1 MAKKLLLLL
10 FIISSSSIFAQD
22 IERIK
27 VAGKISVPTGDD
39 AEGINVYNI
48 SSQKGTITNAD
59 GTFEIE
65 ITENDRVQVTALQYQ
80 SFTVVVDKGIVEQ
93 KRMNIFMNPS
103 INQLDEVVVRPY
115 DLSGN
120 INVDVKKI
128 YTYTVNK
135 DLGLSDYNLRYGSDL
150 NPDDKTKISGNAAEE
165 ALHGNTLTNG
175 ANILGILAGA
185 VSLLL
190 PKKDKTIPDE
200 RLETGNALNN
210 NLQQRFSRNFIA
222 STFDIPKEKAVDF
235 LYFAQE
241 NGMDKRLLKPENEM
255 ELMEFLLEQSKEYK
269 NRGEN

>member
-1 MAKKLLLLL
+1 MAKKLLLLI
-10 FIISSSSIFAQD
+10 FIVLSTTLMAQD
-22 IERIK
+22 VERTK
-27 VAGKISVPTGDD
+27 VAGKIHVPNGDD
-39 AEGINVYNI
+39 AEGINIYNI
-48 SSQKGTITNAD
+48 SSQKGTVTNPD

-65 ITENDRVQVTALQYQ
+65 IADNDRVQITALQYQ
-80 SFTVVVDKGIVEQ
+80 SFTVVIDKGIITQ
-93 KRMNIFMNPS
+93 KRMNIVMNPS

-128 YTYTVNK
+128 HTYTVNK
-135 DLGLSDYNLRYGSDL
+135 DLGLSNYNLRYGSDL

-165 ALHGNTLTNG
+165 ALNGKTLTNG

-190 PKKDKTIPDE
+190 PKKDKTIPAE

-222 STFDIPKEKAVDF
+222 STFDIPEEKVVDF
-235 LYFAQE
+235 FYFAQE
-241 NGMDKRLLKPENEM
+241 NGMEQRLLKPENEM
-255 ELMEFLLEQSKEYK
+255 QLMQFLQKKSKEYK
-269 NRGEN
+269 ARGE

>member
-1 MAKKLLLLL
+1 MAKKLLFLLL
-10 FIISSSSIFAQD
+10 IISSSSIFAQD

-27 VAGKISVPTGDD
+27 VAGKIHVPSGND

-59 GTFEIE
+59 GAFEIE

-80 SFTVVVDKGIVEQ
+80 SFTVIVDKGIVEQ

-128 YTYTVNK
+128 QTYTVNK
-135 DLGLSDYNLRYGSDL
+135 DWDLSYENLEYGYQFEQDAQ
-150 NPDDKTKISGNAAEE
+150 TKIAGNAAEE
-165 ALHGNTLTNG
+165 ALHGNALTNG

-185 VSLLL
+185 VSLLI
-190 PKKDKTIPDE
+190 PNKDKSSPPQK
-200 RLETGNALNN
+200 LEASNAVNN
-210 NLQQRFSRNFIA
+210 NLQQRFSRNYIA
-222 STFDIPKEKAVDF
+222 STFEIPEEKAVDF

-241 NGMDKRLLKPENEM
+241 NGMEQRLLKPENEM

-269 NRGEN
+269 ARGE